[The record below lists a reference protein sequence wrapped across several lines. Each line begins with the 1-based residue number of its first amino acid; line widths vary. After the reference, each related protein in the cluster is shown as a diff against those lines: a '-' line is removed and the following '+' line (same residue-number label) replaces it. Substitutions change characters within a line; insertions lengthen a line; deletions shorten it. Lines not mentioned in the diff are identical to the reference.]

1 MTTSFHIFF
10 DVHTVTWIASD
21 RLPKRT
27 VQMRRVDVSFRSF
40 EKVTL
45 VLHIYICVTLHV
57 VGMLMTWIMLL
68 QRSCSCEC
76 HWVMSL
82 TRMRQVTVARLDEWE
97 SYRWYKFATLHVLC
111 VSMTRICRSHA
122 TPLVT
127 ELSVEY
133 VLICQTVQYNL
144 NLCLAQ
150 VRLFIKFLVLQDCT
164 LEKA

>member
-1 MTTSFHIFF
+1 MFIPWHGLPLTDCQNGPYRCAVSICHF
-10 DVHTVTWIASD
+10 ARSRKS
-21 RLPKRT
+21 RLCC
-27 VQMRRVDVSFRSF
+27 
-40 EKVTL
+40 
-45 VLHIYICVTLHV
+45 IYICVTLHV

-150 VRLFIKFLVLQDCT
+150 VRLFIKFWALQDCT